1 MGFIP
6 KEGNEIKMYRTKT
19 CGELNIQN
27 VKEHVELAGWIQKIR
42 DLGGMTF
49 IDLRDEFG
57 ITQIV
62 VNDEEL
68 KKFVK
73 ELHTE
78 SCIHIEGKVVERANK
93 NPHMKTGNIEVVAE
107 KIEILGKCKNV
118 LPFEINTDQE
128 VREDLRLEYRF
139 LDLRN
144 EKLHNNILLRS
155 KILKTIRD
163 KMDELGF
170 TEIQTPILA
179 NSSPEGARDYLVPSR
194 LNPGEF
200 YALPQAPQQFKQLL
214 MVSGFN
220 KYYQI
225 APCFRDED
233 PRADR
238 APGEF
243 YQLDFEMSFATQE
256 DVFKVIEEVVPYT
269 FEKYTDWKVDKGP
282 FVRIPYKEAMEKYG
296 IDKPDL
302 RNPLI
307 IQDVTDVF
315 KDSEFNAFKDKT
327 IKAIIVPNGAEQ
339 GRKFF
344 DKMGEFATTEEVGA
358 KGLAWTKLDNEGNI
372 QGGIAKFVTEKIKE
386 KLEKDFGLE
395 KNASIFFIADE
406 FEKAQKIAGLVRIE
420 LGKRLDLIE
429 KGVYKFCFIVDFPMY
444 ELSDEGTIDFSH
456 NPFSMPQGG
465 LEALENKDPLDILA
479 YQYDLVCNGYEMAS
493 GAVRNHDPEIMVKAF
508 EIAGYS
514 EEDVKNRFGA
524 LYNAFQYGT
533 PPHAG
538 AAPGIDRMIMLIAD
552 SQNIREVIAF
562 PKNKKARDLLMR
574 APSVVTEQ
582 QLKDVHIKLD
592 LDKK

>member
-1 MGFIP
+1 
-6 KEGNEIKMYRTKT
+6 MYRTKT
-19 CGELNIQN
+19 CGELNIN
-27 VKEHVELAGWIQKIR
+27 NIKETVELAGWVQKIR
-42 DLGGMTF
+42 DLGGMIF

-62 VNDEEL
+62 INDESL
-68 KKFVK
+68 QIQAK
-73 ELHTE
+73 ELTTE
-78 SCIHIEGKVVERANK
+78 SCIHIVGEVVERSSK
-93 NPHMKTGNIEVVAE
+93 NPHMKTGEIEVVAS
-107 KIEILGKCKNV
+107 KIEVLGKCKNI
-118 LPFEINTDQE
+118 LPFEINTEQE

-155 KILKTIRD
+155 KILKTLRD
-163 KMDELGF
+163 KMDELDF

-269 FEKYTDWKVDKGP
+269 FEKFTNWKVDKGP
-282 FVRIPYKEAMEKYG
+282 FIRIPYREAMEKYG

-307 IQDVTDVF
+307 IQDVTKLF
-315 KDSEFNAFKDKT
+315 ENSEFNAFKDKT

-344 DKMGEFATTEEVGA
+344 DKMGEFATTEEVGG
-358 KGLAWTKLDNEGNI
+358 KGLAWTKLDNERNI
-372 QGGIAKFVTEKIKE
+372 QGGIAKFITEEIKE
-386 KLEKDFGLE
+386 KLEKEYGLE
-395 KNASIFFIADE
+395 KNSSIFFIADE
-406 FEKAQKIAGLVRIE
+406 FSKAQKIAGLVRIE

-465 LEALENKDPLDILA
+465 LEVLEKENPLDILA

-493 GAVRNHDPEIMVKAF
+493 GAVRNHNPEIMVKAF

-538 AAPGIDRMIMLIAD
+538 AAPGVDRMVMLIAD
-552 SQNIREVIAF
+552 SQNIREIIAF

-574 APSVVTEQ
+574 APSKVSEQ
-582 QLKDVHIKLD
+582 QLKDVHINITVNE
-592 LDKK
+592 KK

>member
-1 MGFIP
+1 
-6 KEGNEIKMYRTKT
+6 MYRTKT
-19 CGELNIQN
+19 CGELNLSN
-27 VKEHVELAGWIQKIR
+27 VNEEVELSGWIQKIR
-42 DLGGMTF
+42 NLGGMVF
-49 IDLRDEFG
+49 IDLRDEEG

-62 VNDEEL
+62 INDEKLEEQI
-68 KKFVK
+68 KTYS
-73 ELHTE
+73 TE
-78 SCIHIEGKVVERANK
+78 SCINIWGQVVERSSK
-93 NPHMKTGNIEVVAE
+93 NTKIPTGEIEVVAK
-107 KIEILGKCKNV
+107 KIEMLGKCKNV
-118 LPFEINTDQE
+118 LPFEINTNQE

-144 EKLHNNILLRS
+144 KKLHENILLRS
-155 KILKTIRD
+155 KIMKTLRD

-214 MVSGFN
+214 MLAGFN

-256 DVFKVIEEVVPYT
+256 DVFKIIEEVVPYT
-269 FEKYTDWKVDKGP
+269 FKKFTNWKVDEGP
-282 FVRIPYKEAMEKYG
+282 FIRIPYKEAMEKYG

-307 IQDVTDVF
+307 IQDVTKVF
-315 KDSEFNAFKDKT
+315 EKSEFKAFEGKT
-327 IKAIIVPNGAEQ
+327 VKAIIVPEGSKQ

-344 DKMGEFATTEEVGA
+344 DKMTDLAKTEEVGA
-358 KGLAWTKLDNEGNI
+358 KGLAWVKYEENALT
-372 QGGIAKFVTEKIKE
+372 GGISKFITEEMKE
-386 KLEKDFGLE
+386 ILEKEYGF
-395 KNASIFFIADE
+395 KNGDSIFFIGDE
-406 FEKAQKIAGLVRIE
+406 LKTAQKIAGLIRIE
-420 LGKRLDLIE
+420 LGNRLDLLE
-429 KGVYKFCFIVDFPMY
+429 KDTYRFCFIVDFPMY

-465 LEALENKDPLDILA
+465 LKALEEKDPLEILA

-493 GAVRNHDPEIMVKAF
+493 GAVRNHNPEIMVKAF

-514 EEDVKNRFGA
+514 EEEVKNRFGA
-524 LYNAFQYGT
+524 LYKAFQYGA

-538 AAPGIDRMIMLIAD
+538 AAPGLDRMVMLIAN
-552 SQNIREVIAF
+552 SNNIREVIAF
-562 PKNKKARDLLMR
+562 PKNKRARDLLMQ
-574 APSVVTEQ
+574 APSKVQDE

-592 LDKK
+592 LEEK

>member
-1 MGFIP
+1 
-6 KEGNEIKMYRTKT
+6 MYRTKT
-19 CGELNIQN
+19 CGELNIHN
-27 VKEHVELAGWIQKIR
+27 VEEVVELSGWIQKIR
-42 DLGGMTF
+42 NLGGMIF

-62 VNDEEL
+62 INDEKMQQEA
-68 KKFVK
+68 K
-73 ELHTE
+73 EWNTE
-78 SCIHIEGKVVERANK
+78 SCIHIKGKVVERSSKNNK
-93 NPHMKTGNIEVVAE
+93 IPTGEIEVVASQV
-107 KIEILGKCKNV
+107 EILGKCKNV
-118 LPFEINTDQE
+118 LPFEINNNQE

-155 KILKTIRD
+155 KILKTLRE
-163 KMDELGF
+163 KMDELDF

-214 MVSGFN
+214 MVSGFD

-256 DVFKVIEEVVPYT
+256 DVFKVMEEVVPYT
-269 FEKYTDWKVDKGP
+269 FKKFTNWKVDEGP
-282 FVRIPYKEAMEKYG
+282 FIRIPYKEAMEKYG

-307 IQDVTDVF
+307 IQDVTDIF
-315 KDSEFNAFKDKT
+315 KNSDFNAFKGKT
-327 IKAIIVPNGAEQ
+327 VKAIVVPNGATQ

-358 KGLAWTKLDNEGNI
+358 KGLAWTKIEQDDSVT
-372 QGGIAKFVTEKIKE
+372 GGIAKFITSDIKG
-386 KLEKDFGLE
+386 KLEKQIGAE
-395 KNASIFFIADE
+395 KNSAIFFIADE
-406 FEKAQKIAGLVRIE
+406 LEKAQKIAGLVRIE
-420 LGKRLDLIE
+420 LGKRLELIE
-429 KGVYKFCFIVDFPMY
+429 KDVYKFCFIVDFPMY

-465 LEALENKDPLDILA
+465 LEALETKNPLDILA

-493 GAVRNHDPEIMVKAF
+493 GAVRNHNPETMVKAF
-508 EIAGYS
+508 EIAGYT

-538 AAPGIDRMIMLIAD
+538 AAPGVDRMVMLIAD

-574 APSVVTEQ
+574 APSVVSEQ
-582 QLKDVHIKLD
+582 QLKDVHIELRKN
-592 LDKK
+592 K

>member
-1 MGFIP
+1 
-6 KEGNEIKMYRTKT
+6 MYRTKT
-19 CGELNIQN
+19 CGELNIHN
-27 VKEHVELAGWIQKIR
+27 VGEEVELSGWIQKIR
-42 DLGGMTF
+42 NLGGMIF

-57 ITQIV
+57 ITQII
-62 VNDEEL
+62 VNDEKMQEQA
-68 KKFVK
+68 K
-73 ELHTE
+73 ELNTE
-78 SCIHIEGKVVERANK
+78 SCIHIIGKVVERSSKNNK
-93 NPHMKTGNIEVVAE
+93 ITTGEIEVVTT
-107 KIEILGKCKNV
+107 KIELLGKCKNV

-155 KILKTIRD
+155 KILKTLRD
-163 KMDELGF
+163 KMDELDF

-214 MVSGFN
+214 MVAGFN

-269 FEKYTDWKVDKGP
+269 FKKFTNWKVDEGP
-282 FVRIPYKEAMEKYG
+282 FIRIPYKEAMEKYG

-307 IQDVTDVF
+307 IQDVTKVF
-315 KDSEFNAFKDKT
+315 EKSDFNAFKNKT
-327 IKAIIVPNGAEQ
+327 IKAIVVPDGAEQ

-344 DKMGEFATTEEVGA
+344 DKMVEFATTDEVGA
-358 KGLAWTKLDNEGNI
+358 KGLAWTKFEQDGKVV
-372 QGGIAKFVTEKIKE
+372 GGIAKFITEDIKE
-386 KLEKDFGLE
+386 KL
-395 KNASIFFIADE
+395 KNEYGVKESSAIFFIADE
-406 FEKAQKIAGLVRIE
+406 FEKAQKIAGLIRIE
-420 LGKRLDLIE
+420 LGKRLELIE
-429 KGVYKFCFIVDFPMY
+429 KNVYKFCFIVDFPMY

-465 LEALENKDPLDILA
+465 LKDLEEKDPLDILA

-493 GAVRNHDPEIMVKAF
+493 GAVRNHNPEIMIKAF
-508 EIAGYS
+508 EIAGYT
-514 EEDVKNRFGA
+514 EDDVKNRFGA

-538 AAPGIDRMIMLIAD
+538 AAPGVDRMVMLIAD
-552 SQNIREVIAF
+552 SQNIREIIAF

-574 APSVVTEQ
+574 APSVVSEQ
-582 QLKDVHIKLD
+582 QLKDVHIEL
-592 LDKK
+592 KK

>member
-1 MGFIP
+1 
-6 KEGNEIKMYRTKT
+6 MYRTKT
-19 CGELNIQN
+19 CGELNISN
-27 VKEHVELAGWIQKIR
+27 VNETVELAGWIQKIR
-42 DLGGMTF
+42 DLGAMIF
-49 IDLRDEFG
+49 IDLRDQFG

-62 VNDEEL
+62 INDEAL
-68 KKFVK
+68 KEQAKT
-73 ELHTE
+73 LTTE
-78 SCIHIEGKVVERANK
+78 SCIHISGKVVERSNK
-93 NPHMKTGNIEVVAE
+93 NTKIPTGEIEVIANE
-107 KIEILGKCKNV
+107 IEILGKCKNV

-155 KILKTIRD
+155 KILKTLRD

-170 TEIQTPILA
+170 AEIQTPILA

-214 MVSGFN
+214 MVSGFD
-220 KYYQI
+220 KYFQI

-269 FEKYTDWKVDKGP
+269 FKKFTNWKVDEGP
-282 FVRIPYKEAMEKYG
+282 FIKIPYREAMEKYG

-307 IQDVTDVF
+307 IQDVTKCFENSDF
-315 KDSEFNAFKDKT
+315 KAFEGKT

-344 DKMGEFATTEEVGA
+344 DKMTEFATSEEVGA
-358 KGLAWTKLDNEGNI
+358 KGLAWTKYEESEDVT
-372 QGGIAKFVTEKIKE
+372 GGIAKFITDEIKE
-386 KLEKDFGLE
+386 QLINEFGMT
-395 KNASIFFIADE
+395 KNSSVFFIADE
-406 FEKAQKIAGLVRIE
+406 FKTAQKIAGLVRIE
-420 LGKRLDLIE
+420 LGKRLDLLE
-429 KGVYKFCFIVDFPMY
+429 KDVYRFCYIVDFPMY
-444 ELSDEGTIDFSH
+444 ELSDEGTIDFNH

-465 LEALENKDPLDILA
+465 MEALETKDPLDILA

-493 GAVRNHDPEIMVKAF
+493 GAVRNHNPEIMVKAF
-508 EIAGYS
+508 EIAGYK

-538 AAPGIDRMIMLIAD
+538 AAPGVDRMVMLIED

-562 PKNKKARDLLMR
+562 PKNKRARDLLMR
-574 APSVVTEQ
+574 APSVVSEQ

-592 LDKK
+592 LDENK

>member
-1 MGFIP
+1 
-6 KEGNEIKMYRTKT
+6 MYRTKT
-19 CGELNIQN
+19 CGELNIKN

-78 SCIHIEGKVVERANK
+78 SCIHIEGEVVERASK
-93 NPHMKTGNIEVVAE
+93 NPHMKTGDIEVVAE
-107 KIEILGKCKNV
+107 KIEVLGKCKNV

-163 KMDELGF
+163 KMDELEF

-243 YQLDFEMSFATQE
+243 YQLDFEMSFATQD

-269 FEKYTDWKVDKGP
+269 FEKFTDWKVDKGP
-282 FVRIPYKEAMEKYG
+282 FIRIPYKEAMEKYG

-307 IQDVTDVF
+307 IQDVTEVF
-315 KDSEFNAFKDKT
+315 KDSDFNAFKDKT

-344 DKMGEFATTEEVGA
+344 DKMGEFATTDEVGA
-358 KGLAWTKLDNEGNI
+358 KGLAWTKLDNEGNV
-372 QGGIAKFVTEKIKE
+372 QGGIAKFITDEIKE

-395 KNASIFFIADE
+395 KNGSVFFIADE

-465 LEALENKDPLDILA
+465 LEALENQNSLDVLA

-538 AAPGIDRMIMLIAD
+538 AAPGIDRMIMLITD

-582 QLKDVHIKLD
+582 QLKDVHITLD
-592 LDKK
+592 LDEK

>member
-1 MGFIP
+1 
-6 KEGNEIKMYRTKT
+6 MYRTKT
-19 CGELNIQN
+19 CGELRIKN
-27 VKEHVELAGWIQKIR
+27 VGEKVELAGWIQKIR
-42 DLGGMTF
+42 NLGGMIF

-62 VNDEEL
+62 VNDEKLQE
-68 KKFVK
+68 KAK
-73 ELHTE
+73 ELNSE
-78 SCIHIEGKVVERANK
+78 SCIHIEGKIVERSNK
-93 NPHMKTGNIEVVAE
+93 NPKMLTGEIEVIANE
-107 KIEILGKCKNV
+107 IEVLGKCKNV

-155 KILKTIRD
+155 KILKAMRD

-214 MVSGFN
+214 MVAGFN

-269 FEKYTDWKVDKGP
+269 FERFTNWKVDKGP

-296 IDKPDL
+296 TDKPDL

-307 IQDVTDVF
+307 IQDVTKAFENSD
-315 KDSEFNAFKDKT
+315 FNAFKGKT
-327 IKAIIVPNGAEQ
+327 IKAIVVPNCAKQ

-358 KGLAWTKLDNEGNI
+358 KGLAWTKFEETGEVT
-372 QGGIAKFVTEKIKE
+372 GGIAKFITKEIKE
-386 KLEKDFGLE
+386 KLEKEFGVE
-395 KNASIFFIADE
+395 KNSAIFFIADE

-420 LGKRLDLIE
+420 LGKRLDLLE
-429 KGVYKFCFIVDFPMY
+429 KDVYRFCFIVDFPMY

-465 LEALENKDPLDILA
+465 MKALENENPLDILA

-493 GAVRNHDPEIMVKAF
+493 GAVRNHSPEIMIKAF
-508 EIAGYS
+508 EIAGYK
-514 EEDVKNRFGA
+514 EEDVKTRFGA

-538 AAPGIDRMIMLIAD
+538 AAPGIDRMIMLIAN
-552 SQNIREVIAF
+552 SQNIREIIAF
-562 PKNKKARDLLMR
+562 PKNKRARDLLMR
-574 APSVVTEQ
+574 APSKVSDQ
-582 QLKDVHIKLD
+582 QLKDVHIKRD
-592 LDKK
+592 VP

>member
-1 MGFIP
+1 
-6 KEGNEIKMYRTKT
+6 MYRTKT
-19 CGELNIQN
+19 CGELNIN
-27 VKEHVELAGWIQKIR
+27 NIKETVELAGWVQKIR
-42 DLGGMTF
+42 DLGGMIF

-62 VNDEEL
+62 INDESLEIQA
-68 KKFVK
+68 K
-73 ELHTE
+73 ELTTE
-78 SCIHIEGKVVERANK
+78 SCIHIVGEVVERSSK
-93 NPHMKTGNIEVVAE
+93 NPHMKTGEIEVVAS
-107 KIEILGKCKNV
+107 KIEVLGKCKNI
-118 LPFEINTDQE
+118 LPFEINTEQE

-155 KILKTIRD
+155 KILKTLRD
-163 KMDELGF
+163 KMDELDF

-243 YQLDFEMSFATQE
+243 YQLDFEMSFAAQE

-269 FEKYTDWKVDKGP
+269 FEKFTNWKVDKGP
-282 FVRIPYKEAMEKYG
+282 FIRIPYREAMEKYG

-307 IQDVTDVF
+307 IQDLTKLF
-315 KDSEFNAFKDKT
+315 ENSEFNAFKDKT
-327 IKAIIVPNGAEQ
+327 IKAIVVPNGAEQ

-372 QGGIAKFVTEKIKE
+372 QGGIAKFITEEIKE
-386 KLEKDFGLE
+386 KLEKEYGLE
-395 KNASIFFIADE
+395 KNSSIFFIADE
-406 FEKAQKIAGLVRIE
+406 FSKAQKIAGLVRIE

-465 LEALENKDPLDILA
+465 LEALENENPLDILA

-493 GAVRNHDPEIMVKAF
+493 GAVRNHNPEIMVKAF

-538 AAPGIDRMIMLIAD
+538 AAPGVDRMVMLIAD
-552 SQNIREVIAF
+552 SQNIREIIAF

-574 APSVVTEQ
+574 APSKVSEQ
-582 QLKDVHIKLD
+582 QLKDVHINITGD
-592 LDKK
+592 EKK

>member
-1 MGFIP
+1 
-6 KEGNEIKMYRTKT
+6 MYRTKNL
-19 CGELNIQN
+19 GELRIEN
-27 VKEHVELAGWIQKIR
+27 VGETVELAGWIQKKR
-42 DLGGMTF
+42 NLGSMVF
-49 IDLRDEFG
+49 VDLRDQDG

-62 VNDEEL
+62 LNNEEL
-68 KKFVK
+68 QNQMK
-73 ELHTE
+73 EIPTE
-78 SCIHIEGKVVERANK
+78 SCIHISGKVVERASK
-93 NPHMKTGNIEVVAE
+93 NSKIPTGDIEVIANS
-107 KIEILGKCKNV
+107 IEILGKCKNV
-118 LPFEINTDQE
+118 LPFEINVEQE
-128 VREDLRLEYRF
+128 TREDLRLEYRF

-155 KILKTIRD
+155 KILKFLRD
-163 KMDELGF
+163 RMEELGF
-170 TEIQTPILA
+170 PEIQTPILA

-220 KYYQI
+220 KYFQI

-243 YQLDFEMSFATQE
+243 YQLDYEMAFATQD
-256 DVFKVIEEVVPYT
+256 DVLKIMETVIPATFKHFT
-269 FEKYTDWKVDKGP
+269 NWKVDEGP
-282 FVRIPYKEAMEKYG
+282 FIRIPYREAMEKYG

-307 IQDVTDVF
+307 IQDVSELF
-315 KDSEFNAFKDKT
+315 KNSEFNAFKGKVV
-327 IKAIIVPNGAEQ
+327 KAIIVKNGAEQ

-344 DKMGEFATTEEVGA
+344 DKMTDFAKSDEVGA
-358 KGLAWTKLDNEGNI
+358 NGLAWTKINSEQNVE
-372 QGGIAKFVTEKIKE
+372 GGIAKFINDEIKTKLIEEFGATENSAIFFVADE
-386 KLEKDFGLE
+386 KL
-395 KNASIFFIADE
+395 
-406 FEKAQKIAGLVRIE
+406 EKAQKIAGLIRIE
-420 LGKRLDLIE
+420 LGKRLDLLE
-429 KGVYKFCFIVDFPMY
+429 KNVYRFCFIVDFPMY
-444 ELSDEGTIDFSH
+444 ELTDEGTIDFNH

-465 LEALENKDPLDILA
+465 LEALNTKDPLEILA
-479 YQYDLVCNGYEMAS
+479 YQFDLVCNGYEMAS
-493 GAVRNHDPEIMVKAF
+493 GAVRNHNPEIMVKAF
-508 EIAGYS
+508 EIAGYK

-538 AAPGIDRMIMLIAD
+538 AAPGVDRMVMLIAD

-562 PKNKKARDLLMR
+562 PKNKKARDLLMH
-574 APSVVTEQ
+574 APSNVTEE

-592 LDKK
+592 L

>member
-1 MGFIP
+1 
-6 KEGNEIKMYRTKT
+6 MYRTKT
-19 CGELNIQN
+19 CGELNIRN
-27 VKEHVELAGWIQKIR
+27 VNETVELAGWIQKIR
-42 DLGGMTF
+42 DLGAMIF
-49 IDLRDEFG
+49 IDLRDQFG

-62 VNDEEL
+62 INNEEL
-68 KKFVK
+68 QKQAK
-73 ELHTE
+73 ELTTE
-78 SCIHIEGKVVERANK
+78 SCIHISGKVVERSNK
-93 NPHMKTGNIEVVAE
+93 NTKIPTGEIEVIANE
-107 KIEILGKCKNV
+107 IEILGKCKNV

-155 KILKTIRD
+155 KILKTLRD
-163 KMDELGF
+163 RMDELGF
-170 TEIQTPILA
+170 AEIQTPILA

-214 MVSGFN
+214 MVSGFD
-220 KYYQI
+220 KYFQI

-269 FEKYTDWKVDKGP
+269 FKKFTTWKVDEGP
-282 FVRIPYKEAMEKYG
+282 FVKIPYREAMEKYG

-307 IQDVTDVF
+307 IEDVTKCFENSDF
-315 KDSEFNAFKDKT
+315 KAFEGKT

-344 DKMGEFATTEEVGA
+344 DKMTEYATSDEVGA
-358 KGLAWTKLDNEGNI
+358 KGLAWTKYEQSGEI
-372 QGGIAKFVTEKIKE
+372 TGGIAKFITEEIKNQLINE
-386 KLEKDFGLE
+386 FGMN
-395 KNASIFFIADE
+395 KNSSVFFIADE
-406 FEKAQKIAGLVRIE
+406 FKTAQKIAGLIRIE
-420 LGKRLDLIE
+420 LGKRLDLLE
-429 KGVYKFCFIVDFPMY
+429 KDVYRFCYIVDFPMY
-444 ELSDEGTIDFSH
+444 ELSDEGTIDFNH

-465 LEALENKDPLDILA
+465 MEALENKDPLDILA

-493 GAVRNHDPEIMVKAF
+493 GAVRNHDPKLMVKAF

-514 EEDVKNRFGA
+514 EKTVEEKFGA
-524 LYNAFQYGT
+524 LYKAFKYGT

-538 AAPGIDRMIMLIAD
+538 AAPGLDRMVMLIANT
-552 SQNIREVIAF
+552 QNIREVIAF
-562 PKNKKARDLLMR
+562 PKNKKARDAMMN
-574 APSVVTEQ
+574 APSRVEDK
-582 QLKDVHIKLD
+582 QLKDVHIKID
-592 LDKK
+592 EPVEK

>member
-1 MGFIP
+1 
-6 KEGNEIKMYRTKT
+6 MYRTKT
-19 CGELNIQN
+19 CGELNLSN
-27 VKEHVELAGWIQKIR
+27 VNEEVELSGWIQKIR
-42 DLGGMTF
+42 NLGGMVF
-49 IDLRDEFG
+49 IDLRDEEG

-62 VNDEEL
+62 INDEKMEEEI
-68 KKFVK
+68 KGYS
-73 ELHTE
+73 TE
-78 SCIHIEGKVVERANK
+78 SCIHIVGQVVERSNK
-93 NPHMKTGNIEVVAE
+93 NSKIPTGEIEVLAK
-107 KIEILGKCKNV
+107 KIEVLGKCKNV
-118 LPFEINTDQE
+118 LPFEINTNQE

-144 EKLHNNILLRS
+144 KKLHENILLRS
-155 KILKTIRD
+155 KIMKTLRD

-170 TEIQTPILA
+170 TEIQTPILG

-214 MVSGFN
+214 MLAGFN

-256 DVFKVIEEVVPYT
+256 DVFKVIEEIVPYT
-269 FEKYTDWKVDKGP
+269 FKKFTDWKVDKGP
-282 FVRIPYKEAMEKYG
+282 FMRIPYKEAMEKYG

-307 IQDVTDVF
+307 IQDVTKVF
-315 KDSEFNAFKDKT
+315 EKSDFKAFEGKT
-327 IKAIIVPNGAEQ
+327 VKAIIVEGGASQ

-344 DKMGEFATTEEVGA
+344 DKMTDFAKTEEVGA
-358 KGLAWTKLDNEGNI
+358 KGLAWTKLENGELT
-372 QGGIAKFVTEKIKE
+372 GGIAKFITEEMKKT
-386 KLEKDFGLE
+386 LEEEYGL
-395 KNASIFFIADE
+395 KNGDSIFFIGDE
-406 FEKAQKIAGLVRIE
+406 LKAAQKIAGLVRIE
-420 LGKRLDLIE
+420 LGNRLDLLE
-429 KGVYKFCFIVDFPMY
+429 KNTYKFCFIVDFPMY
-444 ELSDEGTIDFSH
+444 ELSDEGTIDFNH

-465 LEALENKDPLDILA
+465 LEALETKNPLEILA

-493 GAVRNHDPEIMVKAF
+493 GAVRNHNPEIMVKAF
-508 EIAGYS
+508 EIAGYTK
-514 EEDVKNRFGA
+514 EDVKNRFGA
-524 LYNAFQYGT
+524 LYKAFEYGA

-538 AAPGIDRMIMLIAD
+538 AAPGIDRMVMLIAN
-552 SQNIREVIAF
+552 SNNIREVIAF
-562 PKNKKARDLLMR
+562 PKNKRARDLLMQS
-574 APSVVTEQ
+574 PSVVSEQ

-592 LDKK
+592 LEENV

>member
-1 MGFIP
+1 
-6 KEGNEIKMYRTKT
+6 MYRTHNL
-19 CGELNIQN
+19 GELNISN
-27 VKEHVELAGWIQKIR
+27 VGEEVELSGWIQKIR
-42 DLGGMTF
+42 NLGGMIF
-49 IDLRDEFG
+49 IDLRDQFG

-62 VNDEEL
+62 VNEPEL
-68 KKFVK
+68 QEQAIDFV
-73 ELHTE
+73 TD
-78 SCIHIEGKVVERANK
+78 SCIHIYGNVVERSSK
-93 NPHMKTGNIEVVAE
+93 NPKMATGEIEVVANKLE
-107 KIEILGKCKNV
+107 VLGKCKNV

-144 EKLHNNILLRS
+144 QKLHDSILLRS
-155 KILKTIRD
+155 KILKTLRD

-170 TEIQTPILA
+170 AEIQTPILA
-179 NSSPEGARDYLVPSR
+179 NSSPEGARDFLVPSR
-194 LNPGEF
+194 LHPGEF

-214 MVSGFN
+214 MVSGFD
-220 KYYQI
+220 KYFQI

-256 DVFKVIEEVVPYT
+256 DVFKVIEDVVPST
-269 FEKYTDWKVDKGP
+269 FEKFTNWEVDKGP
-282 FVRIPYKEAMEKYG
+282 FIRIPYREAMEKYG

-307 IQDVTDVF
+307 IQDVTAVF
-315 KDSEFNAFKDKT
+315 ANIDFNAFKDKT

-344 DKMGEFATTEEVGA
+344 DKMTEFAVEECEA
-358 KGLAWTKLDNEGNI
+358 KGLAWTKFEQDGTV
-372 QGGIAKFVTEKIKE
+372 QGGIAKFITEEAKA
-386 KLEKDFGLE
+386 KLENEFGA
-395 KNASIFFIADE
+395 KAGDSIFFIADE
-406 FEKAQKIAGLVRIE
+406 FHKAQKIAGLVRIE
-420 LGKRLDLIE
+420 LGKRLDLLE
-429 KGVYKFCFIVDFPMY
+429 KDVYRFCFIVDFPMY

-465 LEALENKDPLDILA
+465 LEALQTMEPLDILA

-493 GAVRNHDPEIMVKAF
+493 GAVRNHNPEIMVKAF
-508 EIAGYS
+508 EIAGYT
-514 EEDVKNRFGA
+514 EDDVKNRFGA

-538 AAPGIDRMIMLIAD
+538 AAPGVDRMVMLIAD
-552 SQNIREVIAF
+552 STNIREVIAF

-574 APSVVTEQ
+574 APSVVSQQ
-582 QLKDVHIKLD
+582 QLDDVHIQIKE
-592 LDKK
+592 